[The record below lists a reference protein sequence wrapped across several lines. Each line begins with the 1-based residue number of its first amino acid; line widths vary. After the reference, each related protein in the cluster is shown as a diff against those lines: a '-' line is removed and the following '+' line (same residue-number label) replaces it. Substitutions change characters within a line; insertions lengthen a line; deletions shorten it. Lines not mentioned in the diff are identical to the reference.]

1 MSKVKTEYTLAEI
14 AAIIGGKISGD
25 SEIPVRGVASIRN
38 AGPADL
44 TFLAEKKYIHL
55 LEKSKAAAVIC
66 TADVASEKKTLL
78 HVKNP
83 NLAFGMVVELFYPP
97 VVRGRGKVH
106 ETSLLGKDVSLGRGV
121 TIGPYVT
128 IGDRCSIS
136 GNVSIGPL
144 VSIGDD
150 VEIGE
155 STRIDPRVTIYSGVR
170 IGRRCRIQ
178 AGSVLGSDGFG
189 FARDDQGRHRK
200 IPQIGGLVIED
211 DVEIGSNCTI
221 DRGSLD
227 DTIVSRGTK
236 LDNLVH
242 IAHNVKVGEN
252 TLLVAQVGIAGST
265 IVGKNVVLAGQAG
278 ISDHLEIG
286 DGAMVGAQAGV
297 IKSIPPGE
305 TVSGYPARPHRK
317 ALKTQASLVKI
328 PQMIERIKNLEEKV
342 RELEDR
348 LNGREESQKR
358 GKSR

>member
-1 MSKVKTEYTLAEI
+1 MAKEKGEYTLSEI
-14 AAIIGGKISGD
+14 ARITGGEITGD
-25 SEIPVRGVASIRN
+25 SEIAIRGVASIRN

-44 TFLAEKKYIHL
+44 TFLAGKKHIHL
-55 LEKSKAAAVIC
+55 LDECQAAAVIC
-66 TADVASEKKTLL
+66 AADVTSEKTNLL
-78 HVKNP
+78 HVNNP
-83 NLAFGMVVELFYPP
+83 SLAFGMVVELFYPQ
-97 VVRGRGKVH
+97 GATGDGGIH
-106 ETSLLGKDVSLGRGV
+106 ETSLLGKGITLGEGVS
-121 TIGPYVT
+121 IGPYV
-128 IGDRCSIS
+128 IVGDRCRLSD
-136 GNVSIGPL
+136 NVSIGPL

-170 IGRRCRIQ
+170 IGKRCRIM

-189 FARDDQGRHRK
+189 FASDDEGRHRK

-227 DTIVSRGTK
+227 NTVVSRGTK

-242 IAHNVKVGEN
+242 IAHNVRVGEN

-265 IVGKNVVLAGQAG
+265 IIGNNVVLAGQVG
-278 ISDHLEIG
+278 VSDHIEIG
-286 DGAMVGAQAGV
+286 DGVVAGAQAGI
-297 IKSIPPGE
+297 IKSIHPGE

-317 ALKTQASLVKI
+317 ALKTQASLIKI

-348 LNGREESQKR
+348 LNGRK
-358 GKSR
+358 K